1 MMLDGFDAAG
11 LEARMVASG
20 ETAKAVV
27 AAAGLAVERIEV
39 IYELDMHYQGQ
50 THTISAP
57 LPVTLEGGVIGLT
70 REIVRI
76 GFETSYRRQFSGL
89 LPDIP
94 VRILSLRTAAIGRRP
109 HFDLA
114 ALKPAP
120 GLVLESARRGTR
132 SVWFAD
138 EWRISTVWSRLDLPC
153 GAVIEGPAVLEQSDA
168 TTLLDPGL
176 VARVDDLG
184 NLIIERAGR

>member
-1 MMLDGFDAAG
+1 MPRFPGITSALGCVIADLRHDHVETVNMMLDGFDAAG

-20 ETAKAVV
+20 EAAKAVV
-27 AAAGLAVERIEV
+27 EAAGLAVERIEV

-76 GFETSYRRQFSGL
+76 GFETSYRRQFSRL

-120 GLVLESARRGTR
+120 GLVLEIRSAGNP
-132 SVWFAD
+132 
-138 EWRISTVWSRLDLPC
+138 IC
-153 GAVIEGPAVLEQSDA
+153 
-168 TTLLDPGL
+168 L
-176 VARVDDLG
+176 VR
-184 NLIIERAGR
+184 